1 MSARHRPTRWL
12 APLAI
17 VAVAAAGYGIARSAM
32 RDGDSSDTRTGTTQR
47 PAAKTTTTPAT
58 KVESNPAEPTRR
70 TYTVRA
76 GDTLSAISLETGVS
90 VARLEV
96 LNPDLD
102 VQALQPGQRLKLR
115 P

>member
-1 MSARHRPTRWL
+1 MPARRRPTRWL
-12 APLAI
+12 APVAI
-17 VAVAAAGYGIARSAM
+17 VVVAATGYGVARSAM
-32 RDGDSSDTRTGTTQR
+32 TKDEAPADRPDTARS
-47 PAAKTTTTPAT
+47 PAKTTPEALPPVAQ
-58 KVESNPAEPTRR
+58 KPVERR
-70 TYTVRA
+70 YTVRA

-90 VARLEV
+90 VARLQE

>member
-1 MSARHRPTRWL
+1 MSESRRPTRWL

-17 VAVAAAGYGIARSAM
+17 VAVAVTGYGIARNATRGGNASG
-32 RDGDSSDTRTGTTQR
+32 DGR
-47 PAAKTTTTPAT
+47 PAATKTRVTTSETTREPA
-58 KVESNPAEPTRR
+58 SPEPTKR
-70 TYTVRA
+70 TYTVRG

-90 VARLEV
+90 VGRLEE

-115 P
+115 R